1 MFEPNV
7 FLEASITTEQQQLNE
22 KLAMELANEPR
33 VYEIGAAETRR
44 RRESGLGRAGM
55 PVYLTD
61 IAVETVCPGLGD
73 SGPVGLRIFRPDVI
87 NGVLLWIHGG
97 GWVLGNSKMQDQA
110 LWDIA
115 EQSCVAVVSVEYRL
129 APEHPYPS
137 GPDDC
142 EAAALWLIEHASS
155 EFGTSNLVIG
165 GGSAGGH
172 LAAVTLLRL
181 RDRHGFSEWRGA
193 DLVYGAYELSGGSPS
208 QSSIGKNSLVI
219 DEKIM
224 NWFYDS
230 FLQNNED
237 RRDPDISPLY
247 ADLYDM
253 PPALFTVGTLDPLLD
268 DSLFM
273 HARWVAAGNASDL
286 AVYPGG
292 PHAFNN
298 QQSTLATTANN
309 HRISTI
315 KEWIS

>member
-1 MFEPNV
+1 MFEPDV
-7 FLEASITTEQQQLNE
+7 FLESSITPAQQALND
-22 KLAMELANEPR
+22 ELANALADEPR

-44 RRESGLGRAGM
+44 RREAGLGRAGM

-61 IAVETVCPGLGD
+61 IAVETACPGLGD
-73 SGPVGLRIFRPDVI
+73 SDPVGLRIFRPDVI

-97 GWVLGNSKMQDQA
+97 GWVLGSSKMQDQT
-110 LWDIA
+110 LWNIA
-115 EQSCVAVVSVEYRL
+115 QRSGVAVVSVEYRL

-155 EFGTSNLVIG
+155 EFGSSNLVIG

-181 RDRHGFSEWRGA
+181 RDNHSFTNWQGA

-219 DEKIM
+219 DEKAM

-247 ADLYDM
+247 ADLRDM

-273 HARWVAAGNASDL
+273 HARWVAAGNESDL
-286 AVYPGG
+286 TIYPGG
-292 PHAFNN
+292 PHGFNN
-298 QQSTLATTANN
+298 QGGALAGAAND

-315 KEWIS
+315 KKWVD

>member
-1 MFEPNV
+1 MFDPDV
-7 FLEASITTEQQQLNE
+7 FLESSISPAQQALNQ
-22 KLAMELANEPR
+22 ELAIALAAEPR
-33 VYEIGAAETRR
+33 VYEIGAVETRR
-44 RRESGLGRAGM
+44 RRELGLGRAGM

-61 IAVETVCPGLGD
+61 IAVETTCPGLGD
-73 SGPVGLRIFRPDVI
+73 SDPVGLRIFRPEVI
-87 NGVLLWIHGG
+87 SGVLLWIHGG
-97 GWVLGNSKMQDQA
+97 GWVLGSSKMQDQA

-115 EQSCVAVVSVEYRL
+115 QRSGVAVVSVEYRL

-142 EAAALWLIEHASS
+142 EAAALWLIDHASS
-155 EFGTSNLVIG
+155 EFGSSNLVIG

-181 RDRHGFSEWRGA
+181 RDRHGFTDWKGT

-208 QSSIGKNSLVI
+208 QSSIGKDSLVI

-237 RRDPDISPLY
+237 RRDSDISPLY
-247 ADLYDM
+247 SDLRDM

-273 HARWVAAGNASDL
+273 HARWLAAGNESDL
-286 AVYPGG
+286 AIYPGG
-292 PHAFNN
+292 PHAFNG
-298 QQSTLATTANN
+298 QESALATDANN
-309 HRISTI
+309 YRISTI
-315 KEWIS
+315 KKWVN